1 MLTTGTRLG
10 PYEILDLIGEGG
22 MGQVYR
28 AADTRLDRTVAIKVL
43 PAEMASDPA
52 RRDRFERE
60 ARSISR
66 LEHPNICPLY
76 DVGELPAVGGGPAG
90 LFLVMQF
97 LEGESLAQRL
107 ERGALSIKET
117 LEFGV
122 QVAEALA
129 AAHRAGIVHRDLKPG
144 NVMLT
149 RAGAR
154 LLDFGLA
161 RNVAGSAPNGAT
173 MAGDDRTSLT
183 TFGTVLGTLH
193 YMAPEQLE
201 GKEIDTRAD
210 IFAFGAVLFEMVTG
224 LKAFA
229 ADSPAGVMSAILRDE
244 PARASTV
251 APVTPSGLDELIHT
265 CLEKKPD
272 DRWQGMSDV
281 ARQLRWL
288 QTGMSAGKSGPLT
301 RADVPSPMPPPA
313 PPPSTATLAVSPPA
327 AGTALRWGMML
338 GIAIAVAVSLFA
350 ILGIAA
356 VLTRDDR
363 RPSERLR
370 LHAFLLPPAGYYL
383 TGGLAL
389 SSDGRHLAFVAADAN
404 GQRQLWVRALAS
416 ARTQPLAG
424 TEGASDPFWSP
435 AGDEI
440 AFFANN
446 QLKRVPAAG
455 GAPSVITAAGIGAGG
470 SWSASGTIVFQPH
483 QQGHLLRVAA
493 AGGQAQPVT
502 SLDPATVETHHLYPS
517 FLPDGQHFVF
527 YVAGKQRGL
536 HIGSVDGPARTFL
549 FDPDPSLPPGA
560 AATPGHY
567 ARSGHLLYVRDRVL
581 MARAFDAETRIA
593 TGEPI
598 KVADAVDY
606 NPPGEAAFATGG
618 SVLIYR
624 PRQHLPL
631 ASLAWVDRAGK
642 ELAAIASPPGAIR
655 QLSLTA
661 DSRTAAV
668 DRRDAQGVSS
678 VWLID
683 LERGTSARVSA
694 EYWAGAP
701 IWSADDQLSYSIAAD
716 SPPNVVVR
724 GKRGADAERRV
735 TTGASIQYPSAFTP
749 DGKTIVFR
757 GFSND
762 TGWDLFTIP
771 SAGGSPQRLL
781 QTPANESDARVSPDG
796 RMLAYTSDDSG
807 RTEIYL
813 SRFPEAQGRV
823 AVSAGGGYRPMWRG
837 DGQELYYAT
846 SDGRLMAAPVNGGT
860 VGGPGVAM
868 FSGALFNGLFA
879 PAPDGRRFLVAQPAA
894 SADVVPMELV
904 FNPLASK

>member
-1 MLTTGTRLG
+1 MLATGTRLG
-10 PYEILDLIGEGG
+10 PYEILGLIGEGG

-43 PAEMASDPA
+43 PAEMASDPV

-76 DVGELPAVGGGPAG
+76 DVGELPADAAGTAG

-117 LEFGV
+117 LEYSI
-122 QVAEALA
+122 QIAEALA

-144 NVMLT
+144 NIMLT

-161 RNVAGSAPNGAT
+161 RSVPGSGPGGAT

-183 TFGTVLGTLH
+183 TMGTVLGTLH

-224 LKAFA
+224 LKAFS

-244 PARASTV
+244 PARASSV
-251 APVTPSGLDELIHT
+251 APVTPAGLDELIHT

-288 QTGMSAGKSGPLT
+288 QSGMSGGKSGAVL
-301 RADVPSPMPPPA
+301 RAEV
-313 PPPSTATLAVSPPA
+313 PA
-327 AGTALRWGMML
+327 AAAPAVAHKVLATGWRWGL
-338 GIAIAVAVSLFA
+338 IFGTTVAAAVALMA
-350 ILGIAA
+350 LLGLAA

-363 RPSERLR
+363 RPPARVR
-370 LHAFLLPPAGYYL
+370 LHAFLLPPSGYYL

-389 SSDGRHLAFVAADAN
+389 SADGQRLAFVAADAN
-404 GQRQLWVRALAS
+404 GQRQLWVRALDS
-416 ARTQPLAG
+416 SRTQPLAG

-435 AGDEI
+435 DGDEV

-455 GAPSVITAAGIGAGG
+455 GAPAVIAEAGIGAGG
-470 SWSASGTIVFQPH
+470 SWSPSGTIVFQPH
-483 QQGHLLRVAA
+483 QQGPLMRVAA
-493 AGGQAQPVT
+493 AGGRAE
-502 SLDPATVETHHLYPS
+502 PATTLDAATTETHHLYPS
-517 FLPDGQHFVF
+517 FLPDGRHFVF
-527 YVAGKQRGL
+527 YVAGQQRGL
-536 HIGSVDGPARTFL
+536 YVGQIDSAERTFL

-560 AATPGHY
+560 AATPGRY
-567 ARSGHLLYVRDRVL
+567 AESGHLLYVRDRVL
-581 MARAFDAETRIA
+581 MARAFDAEARVA
-593 TGEPI
+593 SGEPI

-606 NPPGEAAFATGG
+606 NPPGEAAFAVAG

-631 ASLAWVDRAGK
+631 GTLAWLDRSGREVADIG
-642 ELAAIASPPGAIR
+642 SPPGAIG
-655 QLSLTA
+655 QISLTA
-661 DSRTAAV
+661 DGRTAAV
-668 DRRDAQGVSS
+668 ERRDAQGVSS

-683 LERGTSARVSA
+683 LARGTSTRVPA

-701 IWSADDQLSYSIAAD
+701 VWSPDDQLAYSIAAD
-716 SPPNVVVR
+716 SPPNLVVR
-724 GKRGADAERRV
+724 GKRGADAERRL
-735 TTGASIQYPSAFTP
+735 TTAPTLQYASSFTP
-749 DGKTIVFR
+749 DGQTVVFR
-757 GFSND
+757 AFSND
-762 TGWDLFTIP
+762 TGWDLFTVA
-771 SAGGSPQRLL
+771 SSGGPPQRLL
-781 QTPANESDARVSPDG
+781 QTPANESQARVSPDG

-807 RTEIYL
+807 RIEVYL
-813 SRFPEAQGRV
+813 SRFPEAEGRT
-823 AVSAGGGYRPMWRG
+823 AVSSGGGSRPMWRA
-837 DGQELYYAT
+837 DGRELYFHT
-846 SDGRLMAAPVNGGT
+846 PDGRLMAAPIALGT
-860 VGGPGVAM
+860 VSGPATPL
-868 FSGALFNGLFA
+868 FGASLFNGLFA
-879 PAPDGRRFLVAQPAA
+879 PAADGQRFLVAKPAA
-894 SADVVPMELV
+894 AADLVPMELLLT
-904 FNPLASK
+904 PIAPK